1 MAFIEHFN
9 QLEDSRS
16 HINKKHDLLDII
28 FLTVTAI
35 LSGAEGWKGIK
46 LFGDEKLQWL
56 RKFRAFENGIPVD
69 DTIARIVSSLDPQE
83 LTHCFMRWV
92 NEIREANGQSVI
104 AFDGKTLRHSFDGDR
119 KTALHSVSAYAT
131 DQKLVLS
138 QSKSK
143 GKKNEVETVLELIEI
158 LEIKGNIVTADA
170 MHCLKKVTKA
180 IDKKGGDYV
189 LQVKDN
195 QKKLLQE
202 IESFYHKTRRDTPVL
217 IEQNKFEQIDG
228 EHGRLEERTYTQLAV
243 TDWLEQ
249 TNGWSNLNSIIEV
262 VRKRTIKEK
271 KSEEVS
277 YYISSLPVAPE
288 IVAKAIRSHWSIEN
302 SSHWVLD
309 VIFKEDESR
318 IRRENA
324 PENMAI
330 FRRFAMNLARLSP
343 IKDSMKSKLQRAGWS
358 DKIREQLIFG

>member
-1 MAFIEHFN
+1 
-9 QLEDSRS
+9 
-16 HINKKHDLLDII
+16 
-28 FLTVTAI
+28 
-35 LSGAEGWKGIK
+35 
-46 LFGDEKLQWL
+46 
-56 RKFRAFENGIPVD
+56 
-69 DTIARIVSSLDPQE
+69 
-83 LTHCFMRWV
+83 
-92 NEIREANGQSVI
+92 
-104 AFDGKTLRHSFDGDR
+104 
-119 KTALHSVSAYAT
+119 
-131 DQKLVLS
+131 
-138 QSKSK
+138 
-143 GKKNEVETVLELIEI
+143 
-158 LEIKGNIVTADA
+158 EIKGNIVTADA

-330 FRRFAMNLARLSP
+330 FRRFAMNLARL
-343 IKDSMKSKLQRAGWS
+343 
-358 DKIREQLIFG
+358 